1 MKFCLSLVKNRTL
14 LNHVTEDIL
23 LFCLFSSEYYIYALQ
38 YFLLYWSLVYRR
50 LGDIVFLSFVV
61 SYATLS
67 LYNYFIEKS
76 LLY

>member
-38 YFLLYWSLVYRR
+38 YFFYCIGV
-50 LGDIVFLSFVV
+50 
-61 SYATLS
+61 
-67 LYNYFIEKS
+67 
-76 LLY
+76 

>member
-1 MKFCLSLVKNRTL
+1 MHYNISFIYNGVWYKKNGRY
-14 LNHVTEDIL
+14 
-23 LFCLFSSEYYIYALQ
+23 CFS
-38 YFLLYWSLVYRR
+38 FV
-50 LGDIVFLSFVV
+50 VV